1 MSSRQFAGSGT
12 GPTGRRMSLRV
23 SIALTLVCTV
33 LLATAVAAVL
43 SRWYVTRD
51 VERLL
56 DDIGWQGSGH
66 GHGRMQMMR
75 ELFTSTGFDRRL
87 TDSVLIAGLI
97 GAAVAG
103 LAGFVGATS
112 VARPL
117 TRLAERVRRLAAGEY
132 RSAGGVGPESGAAA
146 EASAIAEVVEMGAA
160 VDSLDS
166 QLAAAEALR
175 KRLVEDLAHELRSPL
190 TAVRGYAEGLLDGV
204 FPDPASAVKGLQRE
218 IGRIER
224 LIADLRRSA
233 LPSEAGPLSRIDL
246 GELAAAVAAG
256 FVAQAKERGI
266 ELAVNTGKPATAWV
280 NGDRDR
286 LSQVISNLL
295 DNAIKYSPRGGAVEM
310 EVGDHPGRDELHIV
324 VSDTGPGIP
333 AADLPHI
340 FDRLYRA
347 EPSRARTTGG
357 SGIGLAVVKQIALAH
372 GGTVS
377 ARNAPGGGGAVF
389 TVRLPRA

>member
-1 MSSRQFAGSGT
+1 MSSEASGRT
-12 GPTGRRMSLRV
+12 RGGRLSLRV
-23 SIALTLVCTV
+23 SIALILVSAV
-33 LLATAVAAVL
+33 LLATAVAAVI

-51 VERLL
+51 VQRLL

-75 ELFTSTGFDRRL
+75 ELFISTGFDRRL
-87 TDSVLIAGLI
+87 TDSVLVAGLI

-103 LAGFVGATS
+103 LVGFVGAAS

-117 TRLAERVRRLAAGEY
+117 TRLAERVRRLAAGDY
-132 RSAGGVGPESGAAA
+132 RSVHAQQENEPAQES
-146 EASAIAEVVEMGAA
+146 SIAEVTEMRAA

-204 FPDPASAVKGLQRE
+204 FPDPAAAVKGLQRE
-218 IGRIER
+218 LGRIER
-224 LIADLRRSA
+224 LIADLRKSA
-233 LPSEAGPLSRIDL
+233 LPSEAGPMTETDL
-246 GELAAAVAAG
+246 GELVASVATG
-256 FVAQAKERGI
+256 FLAQAKERGI
-266 ELAVNTGKPATAWV
+266 NLTVSSGTPGSAWV
-280 NGDRDR
+280 KADRDR
-286 LSQVISNLL
+286 LSQVVSNLL
-295 DNAIKYSPRGGAVEM
+295 DNALKFTPGGGKVLV
-310 EVGDHPGRDELHIV
+310 EVGDHPGRDELHIQ

-347 EPSRARTTGG
+347 EPSRSRRTGG
-357 SGIGLAVVKQIALAH
+357 SGIGLALVKQIVLAH

-377 ARNAPGGGGAVF
+377 AKNAPGGGAVF